1 MIDRGDRLLVVG
13 AGPGGLAAARW
24 LTACSVPFDLVERQR
39 DVGGIWDI
47 DAPGSPMYE
56 SAHFISSKTLSAFR
70 DLPMPESYPD
80 YPSHAQVLAY
90 LRAYADRH
98 GVRAHAEFGTEVAA
112 ARPASA
118 TEGGATEWIVDLGSG
133 ERRRYGGVV
142 VASGFQWTPS
152 LPEIPM
158 RFDGEVLHSSAYRSH
173 RQAAGRR
180 VLVVGGGNSGC
191 DIAVDVAG
199 SASRAFLSLR
209 RGYWFIPKHLFGMPA
224 DVFGH
229 RGPEL
234 PHWIEQPV
242 FERMLR
248 LLLGD
253 LTRLGLPKPDH
264 RLFETH
270 PVLNTQVLH
279 ALGHGDL
286 AVKPD
291 VRELRDRR
299 ALFADGSEEEIDLVI
314 FATGY
319 RRVVPVLPPHVH
331 AEGDVSSLFLNL
343 CSRRHST
350 LFVLGFFETDAGAY
364 PILDLQAELVARL
377 LRARREAPERAARF
391 ERRLNGAPPDF
402 SAGVRF
408 LGVDRMG
415 NYVRCRPY
423 TRYLEEAIRELI

>member
-1 MIDRGDRLLVVG
+1 MIDRGDRHLVIG

-24 LTACSVPFDLVERQR
+24 LTACGVPFDLVERQR

-47 DAPGSPMYE
+47 EAPGSPVYE

-70 DLPMPESYPD
+70 DLPMPASYPD

-90 LRAYADRH
+90 LRDYAERH
-98 GVRAHAEFGTEVAA
+98 GVRRHAEFATEVVKT
-112 ARPASA
+112 RPADAPDGASQDWHVELA
-118 TEGGATEWIVDLGSG
+118 TG
-133 ERRRYGGVV
+133 ERRRYRGVV
-142 VASGFQWTPS
+142 VASGLQWTPK
-152 LPEIPM
+152 LPAIPM
-158 RFDGEVLHSSAYRSH
+158 RFDGEVLHSSAYRS
-173 RQAAGRR
+173 RGQAEGRR

-191 DIAVDVAG
+191 DIAVDVSG
-199 SASRAFLSLR
+199 SAKQAFLSLR
-209 RGYWFIPKHLFGMPA
+209 RGYWFIPKHLFGVPA

-242 FERMLR
+242 FERLLR

-253 LTRLGLPKPDH
+253 PTRLGLPAPDH

-291 VRELRDRR
+291 VRGLRERR
-299 ALFADGSEEEIDLVI
+299 VLFADGSEEEIDLVI

-319 RRVVPVLPPHVH
+319 RRVIPVLAPEVL
-331 AEGDVSSLFLNL
+331 AEGDVASLFLNL
-343 CSRRHST
+343 CHRRHPT

-377 LRARREAPERAARF
+377 LRARRETPDRLARF
-391 ERRLNGAPPDF
+391 ERRLHGPPPDF

-408 LGVDRMG
+408 LGVDRMA

-423 TRYLEEAIRELI
+423 TRYLEAAIGELA